1 MPTEKDNQFVQF
13 VVDNTKSGK
22 LRWEITADPT
32 KFVASFKGKYKV
44 TIDRG
49 ETHDGEPYHW
59 MTLLDD
65 AERELTQVYGRQ
77 NRLVAELFDLAR
89 RNSLNVD
96 KAIDEIMGDGL
107 GDDPAKSPGS
117 PVTDEDIPF

>member
-1 MPTEKDNQFVQF
+1 MPTDKDNEFVQF

-22 LRWEITADPT
+22 LQWEITADPA
-32 KFVASFKGKYKV
+32 KFVASLKGKYKV

-49 ETHDGEPYHW
+49 ENDDGGYYYW

-65 AERELTQVYGRQ
+65 SERELTQVYSGY
-77 NRLVAELFDLAR
+77 NTLVRELFDLAR

-96 KAIDEIMGDGL
+96 AAIDEIMEGGL
-107 GDDPAKSPGS
+107 DDDQPKSSGAPI
-117 PVTDEDIPF
+117 TDEDIPF

>member
-44 TIDRG
+44 TVDRNEDHEG
-49 ETHDGEPYHW
+49 APYFW

-65 AERELTQVYGRQ
+65 SERELTQVYSGQ
-77 NRLVAELFDLAR
+77 NRVVADLFDLAR
-89 RNSLNVD
+89 RNS
-96 KAIDEIMGDGL
+96 
-107 GDDPAKSPGS
+107 
-117 PVTDEDIPF
+117 